1 MDIQATALLR
11 KAALALHALSPDDQ
25 AWMLAQLDPQAQT
38 QLQPLLAELQ
48 SLGIPQDPTLID
60 TALQGISITPAPE
73 LPQPVDW
80 QGVPFEALAKALR
93 DEPLMVKKACLSLLP
108 ADQARQVRLQLPD
121 TALQLMASDAEDLR
135 LTQTMGDALTSA
147 WLQAARTG
155 QAVGNVA

>member
-25 AWMLAQLDPQAQT
+25 AWMLAQLDPQAQA
-38 QLQPLLAELQ
+38 QLQALLAELQ
-48 SLGIPQDPTLID
+48 SLGIPQEPTLID
-60 TALQGISITPAPE
+60 VALQGISQAPVPE
-73 LPQPVDW
+73 QPHAADW
-80 QGVPFEALAKALR
+80 QGVPFDALAKALR
-93 DEPLMVKKACLSLLP
+93 DEPLVVKKACLSLLP
-108 ADQARQVRLQLPD
+108 ADQARQVRLLLPD

-155 QAVGNVA
+155 QPVGSGA